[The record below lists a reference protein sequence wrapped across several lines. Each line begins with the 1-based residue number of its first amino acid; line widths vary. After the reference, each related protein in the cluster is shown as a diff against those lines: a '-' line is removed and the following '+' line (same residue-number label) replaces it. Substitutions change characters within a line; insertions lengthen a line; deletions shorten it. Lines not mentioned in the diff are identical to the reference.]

1 MALKT
6 QQGIIIYSKN
16 ILEGENLQA
25 LIQKI
30 TPEYMT
36 IDIPINNITIEKGTE
51 LFINFWDEQATYEF
65 QSKVL
70 TFKSTS
76 ESTINITRPTT
87 LKKIFN
93 RTYPRIVL
101 KTPAAIY
108 DYEGINRV
116 QCIIIDISA
125 GGTMVTAKAG
135 RKNGDII
142 KLAFT
147 LPNNELFED
156 VVGKIMWVKSI
167 NEVISKYGIEFQL
180 FSEIR
185 RKKIIKFINNE
196 LAKQHK

>member
-6 QQGIIIYSKN
+6 QQGIIIYSKD
-16 ILEGENLQA
+16 ILGGENLQA

-30 TPEYMT
+30 TSEFIT
-36 IDIPINNITIEKGTE
+36 IDIPINNITIEKGVE

-65 QSKVL
+65 QSKAL
-70 TFKSTS
+70 TSKNTS
-76 ESTINITRPTT
+76 ESTINIARPTT

-93 RTYPRIVL
+93 RTYPRIIL
-101 KTPAAIY
+101 KMPAAIY

-116 QCIIIDISA
+116 QCVIIDISA
-125 GGTMVTAKAG
+125 GGAMVTAKAG
-135 RKNGDII
+135 RKNGDVI

-147 LPNNELFED
+147 LPNNEFFED
-156 VVGKIMWVKSI
+156 VVGKIMWIKSI

-196 LAKQHK
+196 LAKHHK